1 MFKLKTISSLIIF
14 FFVLSG
20 WNSLEAQVLVVGD
33 SSMSRVDSLSYETDD
48 VVVTA
53 TRVEKKI
60 IDIENEELNNLS
72 VPEELKGKYKIH
84 SYRVQFEGLCNKCQI
99 SQ

>member
-20 WNSLEAQVLVVGD
+20 WHSLEAQVLVVGD
-33 SSMSRVDSLSYETDD
+33 SSMARVDSLSYETDD

-60 IDIENEELNNLS
+60 IDIPYPVYQN
-72 VPEELKGKYKIH
+72 
-84 SYRVQFEGLCNKCQI
+84 
-99 SQ
+99 

>member
-1 MFKLKTISSLIIF
+1 MFKLKTISSLIIL

-20 WNSLEAQVLVVGD
+20 WQIIEAQVLVVGD
-33 SSMSRVDSLSYETDD
+33 SSMAKVDSLSYETDD

-60 IDIENEELNNLS
+60 IDIPYPVVTVKKYS
-72 VPEELKGKYKIH
+72 V
-84 SYRVQFEGLCNKCQI
+84 
-99 SQ
+99 